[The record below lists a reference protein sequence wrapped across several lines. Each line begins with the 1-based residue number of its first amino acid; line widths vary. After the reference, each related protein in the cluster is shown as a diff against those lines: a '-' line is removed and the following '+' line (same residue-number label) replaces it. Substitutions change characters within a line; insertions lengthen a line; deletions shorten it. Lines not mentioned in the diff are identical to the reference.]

1 MLNFKHYC
9 LKSPP
14 EKGFTLLEVLVS
26 LAIISIVLVSVI
38 SLQGQTIGMYESV
51 RFYSTAPFLAR
62 SKLSEA
68 ALNPGEFSGNSGDF
82 GKAHPGYSW
91 RAQVSEKE
99 IQTGE
104 QSPVRLSEI
113 RVRVELSP
121 DGLSYTLTRYQSV
134 DAGRL

>member
-1 MLNFKHYC
+1 MRNFRHFC
-9 LKSPP
+9 LKTPP
-14 EKGFTLLEVLVS
+14 NKGFTLLEVLVS

-51 RFYSTAPFLAR
+51 RFYSIAPFLAQ

-68 ALNPGEFSGNSGDF
+68 AMAPGDFSANSGDF

-91 RAQVSEKE
+91 QTRVSEKE
-99 IQTGE
+99 IQTGD
-104 QSPVRLSEI
+104 QAPVRLAEI
-113 RVRVELSP
+113 QVRVKRSP

>member
-9 LKSPP
+9 LKSSP

-68 ALNPGEFSGNSGDF
+68 ALNPGEFSANSGDF

-91 RAQVSEKE
+91 EAQVSEKE
-99 IQTGE
+99 IQTGD
-104 QSPVRLSEI
+104 QSSVRLSEI

>member
-1 MLNFKHYC
+1 MLNFKHHC
-9 LKSPP
+9 LKNPP
-14 EKGFTLLEVLVS
+14 EEGFTLLEVLVS

-68 ALNPGEFSGNSGDF
+68 VLNPGEFSGNSGDF
-82 GKAHPGYSW
+82 GKAHPRYSW
-91 RAQVSEKE
+91 QVQVSEKE
-99 IQTGE
+99 IQTGD
-104 QSPVRLSEI
+104 QSPVRLAEI

>member
-1 MLNFKHYC
+1 M
-9 LKSPP
+9 KSQP

-26 LAIISIVLVSVI
+26 LAIISIVLISLI

-68 ALNPGEFSGNSGDF
+68 ALNPGDFRGNSGDF

-91 RAQVSEKE
+91 QAQVSEKE
-99 IQTGE
+99 IQTGD
-104 QSPVRLSEI
+104 QPPVRLSEI

-121 DGLSYTLTRYQSV
+121 DGLSYTLTRYQSA
-134 DAGRL
+134 DSGRL